1 MYFIKMS
8 DGVRTQCELASH
20 AKEKFKKNPK
30 SSNTKKKNRKLTVV
44 NECLL
49 LKGVDRVLNQ
59 FNPNQ

>member
-8 DGVRTQCELASH
+8 NGVRMEL
-20 AKEKFKKNPK
+20 KFKKNPK

-49 LKGVDRVLNQ
+49 LKGVERVLNQ